1 MGYKKFAWF
10 GQGDGISLYGITVM
24 VSIRSISDE
33 APAERASMK

>member
-1 MGYKKFAWF
+1 MGIKSLL
-10 GQGDGISLYGITVM
+10 GSVRRGISLYGITVM